1 MPLPEVFVWTR
12 FGTEAGQRIEEII
25 ERKELER
32 RANEGVFLWGI
43 GNNIAPSLPTLLRS
57 GKTPMVAFSPIKSKP
72 RAVDQSPGQV
82 AVWRRATTPTGA
94 PFDLPSASI
103 VTSRFANGKSKHF
116 ALVCRSD
123 QPLALTSTCEALHFE
138 SLVNAKSGSS
148 LGFSQ
153 VTAVVKSSK
162 NSAVKQSSY
171 DAAIQRELAAPFI
184 ATLYDPI
191 IITNADQKSV
201 HDAFH
206 SGWHNEETDKTTGQL
221 SLQLG

>member
-12 FGTEAGQRIEEII
+12 FGTEAGQPIEEII

-32 RANEGVFLWGI
+32 RANGGMFLWGI
-43 GNNIAPSLPTLLRS
+43 GNNIAPSLPSLLRS
-57 GKTPMVAFSPIKSKP
+57 GQTPMVAFSPIKSKP
-72 RAVDQSPGQV
+72 RAVDQSPEQV

-94 PFDLPSASI
+94 PYDLPSASM
-103 VTSRFANGKSKHF
+103 VTSRYAHGKSKHF

-123 QPLALTSTCEALHFE
+123 RPLTLSSTCEPIHFE

-153 VTAVVKSSK
+153 VTAVVRSGS
-162 NSAVKQSSY
+162 NSTGKQRRY
-171 DAAIQRELAAPFI
+171 DVALRCELASPFV
-184 ATLYDPI
+184 ATLHDPI
-191 IITNADQKSV
+191 IITNPDQKSV
-201 HDAFH
+201 RDAFH
-206 SGWHNEETDKTTGQL
+206 SGWYNDETDNTTGQL